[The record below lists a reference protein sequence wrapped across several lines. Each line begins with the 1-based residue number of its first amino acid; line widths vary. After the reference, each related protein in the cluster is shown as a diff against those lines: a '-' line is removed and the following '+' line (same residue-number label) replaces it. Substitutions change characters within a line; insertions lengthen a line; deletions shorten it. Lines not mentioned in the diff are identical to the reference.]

1 VQQKKTP
8 TFFDSAFRYVWY
20 LFWIIGAGFA
30 FADVV
35 DYELS
40 VFGFF
45 ASTLLGAAWGFFV
58 CGTVGLILGPFFPHD
73 PFGMNLSKPERVSA
87 SIGACISV
95 ALLVLY
101 YFTAFRP
108 QLFVRNA
115 HSLFY
120 LSLGAAILSDIF
132 ALLVSAFIKGYKE
145 TRRPRRGL

>member
-1 VQQKKTP
+1 
-8 TFFDSAFRYVWY
+8 
-20 LFWIIGAGFA
+20 
-30 FADVV
+30 
-35 DYELS
+35 
-40 VFGFF
+40 
-45 ASTLLGAAWGFFV
+45 
-58 CGTVGLILGPFFPHD
+58 
-73 PFGMNLSKPERVSA
+73 MNLSKPERVSA